1 MRMTIAA
8 AMLLLTAACV
18 PAASPVAAPGSYR
31 PVPIPRSAGT
41 AGLDRVLGHNAAEL
55 TRLFGR
61 PDADLTEGPARKMQF
76 GSQICVLDAYLYPS
90 KKGEAVVTHIDTRQR
105 DGRAIDGPS
114 CVAALTR
121 KGGGR

>member
-1 MRMTIAA
+1 MRMIVATGA
-8 AMLLLTAACV
+8 LLLTAACTGSSPPV
-18 PAASPVAAPGSYR
+18 ASPGTYV
-31 PVPIPRSAGT
+31 PVPIPRTAAA
-41 AGLDRVLGHNAAEL
+41 AGLDRVVGHSATEL

-90 KKGEAVVTHIDTRQR
+90 KKGEAVVTHVDTRQR
-105 DGRAIDGPS
+105 DGRAIDGAS
-114 CVAALTR
+114 CIAALTR